1 MRNCALVCTFTAMS
15 VPDELI
21 EEVSRRFALL
31 SDPTR
36 LRILSALL
44 ERDEATVS
52 ELAAEVGGAAPNVS
66 QHLSRLLSGAVVGRR
81 RDGREVR
88 YSISD
93 PSIRP
98 LCDLVCSALSE
109 PRSSLLRLRR
119 PATPLEIP
127 QAVGDG
133 DHSDGSGPVP

>member
-1 MRNCALVCTFTAMS
+1 MS
-15 VPDELI
+15 IPDELV

-52 ELAAEVGGAAPNVS
+52 ELAAQVGGAAPNVS

-93 PSIRP
+93 LSIRP

-109 PRSSLLRLRR
+109 PRSSLLRLR
-119 PATPLEIP
+119 PPGLLETPS
-127 QAVGDG
+127 AVVDG